1 VKIPTQKHDT
11 PKKALT
17 PDDCIKIF
25 NNALEDYE
33 SKHPHWHFE
42 VLVSLIK
49 WGIRNL
55 KHFIEEK
62 RDSKIT
68 WKSPFVEL
76 HYPVELDWKS
86 PRDGDILHG
95 KQILGKFT
103 KEDTGDVKALT
114 KTLAGM
120 MAARFNVMALG
131 HFTNGTWFE
140 KRANAYIPYLPVEFD
155 AAIKKIE
162 DKQKQHEAAEEV
174 FRPFSIGATRIDLPS
189 KLKHN
194 ARLPKKVAEQL
205 GAASQRMDIPGVSF
219 SGDVNSRKIWAGLI
233 FEIHPLTIDYDKQ
246 KAYHAVTIGL
256 AFEHKLAGN
265 NLISLTPAKWPRADR
280 EIFWNEILQ
289 SLNKLTEWLIPKN
302 ERQAS
307 IIMKDNEGLEII
319 RTISNPKDIEA
330 AKKWITDFGKVDEK
344 QLLQV
349 ENLKRLLEAKNN
361 ANTPDE
367 KGRTLEELV
376 AGLFSSIA
384 GFAVDNSDK
393 RVKTET
399 EEIDLTVSNGSDD
412 PRLKREEAIILA
424 ECKNWSSKCGK
435 NEFVEFR
442 SKMENRKGRCSL
454 GFLISWNGFAETIT
468 KEMLRGSHERLL
480 IVPLDG
486 KQIQDAVR
494 NGSFF
499 NVIMSAWNSAIMI

>member
-1 VKIPTQKHDT
+1 MKNLQDKLDAL
-11 PKKALT
+11 KKPLT
-17 PDDCIKIF
+17 TEDCVKIF
-25 NNALEDYE
+25 NNGLKDYE
-33 SKHPHWHFE
+33 TKHPHWHLE

-49 WGIRNL
+49 WGLRNL

-68 WKSPFVEL
+68 WDSPLVEL
-76 HYPVELDWKS
+76 HYPVEWDWNS
-86 PRDGDILHG
+86 PHEGDQLHG
-95 KQILGKFT
+95 KQILGKFS
-103 KEDTGDVKALT
+103 KKDTTDAKALT

-140 KRANAYIPYLPVEFD
+140 KRENAYIPYLPVEFD
-155 AAIKKIE
+155 VAIKKIE
-162 DKQKQHEAAEEV
+162 NKQKQHEAAEEL
-174 FRPFSIGATRIDLPS
+174 FRPFSIGATRINLPS
-189 KLKHN
+189 KLKKN
-194 ARLPKKVAEQL
+194 TRIPKNVFKQL
-205 GAASQRMDIPGVSF
+205 KAASQQMDIPGVSF
-219 SGDVNSRKIWAGLI
+219 SGDVNGRKIWAGLV
-233 FEIHPLTIDYDKQ
+233 FEIHPLTINYDKQ

-256 AFEHKLAGN
+256 AFEHKMSGN
-265 NLISLTPAKWPRADR
+265 NVVSLTPAKWPRADR
-280 EIFWNEILQ
+280 DIFWNEILQ

-330 AKKWITDFGKVDEK
+330 AKKWITDLGKLDER
-344 QLLQV
+344 QFIQM
-349 ENLKRLLEAKNN
+349 ENLKGLLEAKNLS
-361 ANTPDE
+361 NTPDE
-367 KGRTLEELV
+367 KGKTLEKLV

-384 GFAVDNSDK
+384 GFTVDDSDK

-399 EEIDLTVSNGSDD
+399 EEIDLTVSNGSED
-412 PRLKREEAIILA
+412 PRLKREEAIILV

-454 GFLISWNGFAETIT
+454 GFLISWNGFADTIT

-480 IVPLDG
+480 IVPIDG
-486 KQIQDAVR
+486 SQIQDAVR
-494 NGSFF
+494 DDSFF
-499 NVIMSAWNSAIMI
+499 NVILSAWNSAVMT